1 LKQKLP
7 LPLTGKEHPPKTL
20 GGLFPVT
27 NAPEQVKPLYTI
39 MAALAT
45 KGIQAGINL
54 HFDGKTVIFNHH
66 WLLVTAEK

>member
-1 LKQKLP
+1 
-7 LPLTGKEHPPKTL
+7 
-20 GGLFPVT
+20 
-27 NAPEQVKPLYTI
+27 

-66 WLLVTAEK
+66 WLLVAAEK